1 MTAPRFEA
9 FLNEVFQLDA
19 DAADKKGTAPAD
31 DRAPKHIGACVHA
44 PDTSGKLDQ
53 GLWGLM
59 WGRDNP
65 HTQTNIKIQK
75 LIRKMWRRDRDSNPG
90 NP

>member
-1 MTAPRFEA
+1 M
-9 FLNEVFQLDA
+9 
-19 DAADKKGTAPAD
+19 GTAPAND
-31 DRAPKHIGACVHA
+31 GAPEHIGACVHA

-65 HTQTNIKIQK
+65 RTQTNIKILK
-75 LIRKMWRRDRDSNPG
+75 LTRKRWRTEEDALIFLITMR
-90 NP
+90 